1 MGRID
6 IRNIPD
12 HIVEQLTDQAKSK
25 HMSREAYAR
34 EILIESAEEKTFQEK
49 ETKYEALIK
58 KMIEV
63 MDHQGIII
71 ERNNMLL
78 ELVLEQLAVEKRVG
92 AINST

>member
-12 HIVEQLTDQAKSK
+12 NIVEQLTEQAKSK
-25 HMSREAYAR
+25 QMSREAYAR
-34 EILIESAEEKTFQEK
+34 KILIENAEKKTFQEK
-49 ETKYEALIK
+49 ETKYESLIK

-78 ELVLEQLAVEKRVG
+78 ELVLEQLAVEK
-92 AINST
+92 N

>member
-63 MDHQGIII
+63 MDHQEVII

-78 ELVLEQLAVEKRVG
+78 ELVLEQLAAEKD
-92 AINST
+92 